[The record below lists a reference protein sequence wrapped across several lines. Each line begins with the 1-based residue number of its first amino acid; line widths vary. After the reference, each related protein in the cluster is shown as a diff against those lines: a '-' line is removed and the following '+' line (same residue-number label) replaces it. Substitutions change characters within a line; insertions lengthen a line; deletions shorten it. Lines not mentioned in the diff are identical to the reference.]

1 MGTELS
7 DICSGRIC
15 AGSIPFSGG
24 GTAGVDV
31 ADTDHVE
38 YFDVGQVSVAGIFN
52 EDQSD
57 FLYCPDIQRR
67 YV

>member
-31 ADTDHVE
+31 VDTDHVE
-38 YFDVGQVSVAGIFN
+38 YFDVGQVSVAGISD
-52 EDQSD
+52 ETQSGL
-57 FLYCPDIQRR
+57 LYCPDIQRC